1 MANIQAHQV
10 ITANRLSDGAVVYFV
25 APGEWTDAIAA
36 ARVAE
41 GEEAAAALLA
51 QAETREEQLHV
62 VGPYLM
68 AASIDQGIPQP
79 KELREVIRAKGPTIH
94 PNLGK
99 QAEAAAQ
106 GATAAA
112 G

>member
-1 MANIQAHQV
+1 MTAFDQHQV
-10 ITANRLSDGAVVYFV
+10 VTANRLSDGAVVYFV
-25 APGEWTDAIAA
+25 AAGTWSEVLANAK
-36 ARVAE
+36 VAD

-51 QAETREEQLHV
+51 QAETREEQLNA

-68 AASIDQGIPQP
+68 AISLATGLPRP
-79 KELREVIRAKGPTIH
+79 KELREEIRAKGPTIH

-99 QAEAAAQ
+99 QAESAAQ
-106 GATAAA
+106 GAAAVA